1 VRRVADWATISSLAT
16 AGGTLVLAL
25 ATFASVRSANRVAR
39 TAERSLLAGLL
50 PLLVPT
56 RDDDPV
62 ERVGFQDFVTL
73 DVPGGHG
80 AATAS
85 DEAIYL
91 AMNLRNVGSGIAV
104 LHSWFVFPRRVLS
117 DTDHKPPE
125 KFHRLS
131 RDIYL
136 APGSSGFWQGALRR
150 PDTDEFAVVRTAI
163 DEHQPLT
170 LDVLYVDHEGGQRTI
185 SRFSWLPTDAGL
197 WTIAVARHWAL
208 DRPGPR

>member
-16 AGGTLVLAL
+16 AGGTFILAL

-56 RDDDPV
+56 REDDPV
-62 ERVGFQDFVTL
+62 EHVGFQDYRTL
-73 DVPGGHG
+73 EVPGGHG
-80 AATAS
+80 AAAAS

-91 AMNLRNVGSGIAV
+91 AMSVRNVGSGIAV
-104 LHSWFVFPRRVLS
+104 LHSWFLFPRRVVG
-117 DTDHKPPE
+117 DTDHKPVE

-136 APGSSGFWQGALRR
+136 APGSAGFWQGALRA
-150 PDTDEFAVVRTAI
+150 PETDEFAVVRAAI
-163 DEHQPLT
+163 EDRQPLT

-185 SRFSWLPTDAGL
+185 SRFGWAPTDDGH
-197 WTIAVARHWAL
+197 WTIAVARHWTL